1 MDKIHPQCKCM
12 GLGRIVLRRKLVL
25 DLHQRDSIEHLE
37 QKLRLN
43 VRKT

>member
-1 MDKIHPQCKCM
+1 M